1 LLLLNTVDQL
11 LKPHGKFFLGYK
23 ARDAKTIDIFMEAA
37 KSSKFNVR
45 EVDVKA
51 LFSPE
56 EPPEE
61 TFLYIV
67 EREGEVGDD

>member
-1 LLLLNTVDQL
+1 
-11 LKPHGKFFLGYK
+11 
-23 ARDAKTIDIFMEAA
+23 MEAA

-67 EREGEVGDD
+67 EREGEVGDDWSKTSQINGIPDLFSVS

>member
-1 LLLLNTVDQL
+1 M
-11 LKPHGKFFLGYK
+11 LKPHGKFYLGYK
-23 ARDAKTIDIFMEAA
+23 ARDLKTIDIFLEAA
-37 KSSKFNVR
+37 KTSKFNVR

-56 EPPEE
+56 DPPEE

>member
-1 LLLLNTVDQL
+1 
-11 LKPHGKFFLGYK
+11 
-23 ARDAKTIDIFMEAA
+23 MEAA
-37 KSSKFNVR
+37 KTSKFNVR
-45 EVDVKA
+45 EVDVRA

-67 EREGEVGDD
+67 EREGEVNNDWKKG